1 LNSIEN
7 YRLVG
12 GSAMKE
18 DTLEQ
23 HLIAIHSLVKAIARG
38 DSSQVDA
45 FLQFTNGN
53 LYPKL
58 IADLFEQV
66 GLIIVQNEVREFR
79 LERMIEDLLHAQV
92 ELEQAKHDVLT
103 GLPNRAMFYE
113 LLTKHCS
120 ANREQQNLLALML
133 IDLDKFKHV
142 NDTMGHDAG
151 DEILQQV
158 SERLKSCVGDSSVVA
173 RLGGD
178 EFTAIYPGIP
188 SAETAQN
195 IGVKI
200 VRELARPFTLKA
212 GVAHIGAS
220 IGLTFFPKEADTPLS
235 LLKNADI
242 AMYKAKESGR
252 NHCQLYRELL
262 AGRSHIRQEGDRRH
276 LNRGNYPGQK

>member
-1 LNSIEN
+1 
-7 YRLVG
+7 
-12 GSAMKE
+12 MKE

-120 ANREQQNLLALML
+120 ENREQQNLLALML

-178 EFTAIYPGIP
+178 EFTAILPGIP

-220 IGLTFFPKEADTPLS
+220 IGLTFFPKEADTPIS

-262 AGRSHIRQEGDRRH
+262 AGRSHIRQERDRRH